1 MSWASL
7 AANQMVSFTDAQ
19 GSGFGLNASQSHVTS
34 EQCMTKAEII
44 AKYNVSSASMASYA
58 NNQLVPKQAW
68 QTGTVYQ
75 SAPYSESAT
84 KNNCTGTG
92 TGSSVTLY
100 AYTGQFTSTSTQAD
114 ADAQAVTWVQA
125 NKQSYANTNGYCTWL
140 SIVKSGTFT
149 RTNCGADYTGGSSTY
164 TVVANAYSSITSQAA
179 ADALAQADVD
189 TYGQNK
195 VNGGTGGL
203 GTATAGTCTLSAWYN
218 VVTSGNFT
226 RSNCGADYTG
236 GTGTY
241 TVPANAYRS
250 TVSQADANTSA
261 QNDVNANGQNWI
273 NTGTGGGLGSAT
285 AGSCTISAWYN
296 IIKSGSFTRN
306 NCGVAYNGGSSTY
319 TVAAGAYRS
328 IVSQADADAVAQ
340 SHVDTYGQAAV
351 NGTPGGLG
359 TASAGS
365 CTLRTTA
372 WRVQA
377 ASSTCLLDAGDRN
390 TGYRYYTILE
400 QYYTDNSANT
410 GTTKANS
417 SGDGDYV
424 APGYDVTTCPLP
436 SAISCGTEFDAAGY
450 YYIYEQEVNVG
461 ANSGVVGI
469 DYSIYLPSGYTSD
482 VKISVQYEGGS
493 WVEVLNLN
501 LVTGTFYSGTAN
513 YSYTHNSSST
523 LKVKIEKYNMS

>member
-7 AANQMVSFTDAQ
+7 AANQTVSYTDAQ
-19 GSGFGLNASQSHVTS
+19 GGGFSLNASQSHVTS
-34 EQCMTKAEII
+34 DQCMTKAEII
-44 AKYNVSSASMASYA
+44 AKYNVSSASMDSYGS
-58 NNQLVPKQAW
+58 NQLVPKGSW

-75 SAPYSESAT
+75 SAVYSESAT
-84 KNNCTGTG
+84 KNSCAGTG
-92 TGSSVTLY
+92 TGSSVSLS
-100 AYTGQFTSTSTQAD
+100 AYVGQFTSTVSQAD
-114 ADAQAVTWVQA
+114 ANSQAVTWVQD

-140 SIVKSGTFT
+140 SIAKSGTFT
-149 RTNCGADYTGGSSTY
+149 RTNCGADYAGGSSTY
-164 TVVANAYSSITSQAA
+164 TVAANAYSSTTSQAA
-179 ADALAQADVD
+179 ADALAQSDVD

-203 GTATAGTCTLSAWYN
+203 GTATAGTCTISAWYN
-218 VVTSGNFT
+218 VV
-226 RSNCGADYTG
+226 
-236 GTGTY
+236 
-241 TVPANAYRS
+241 
-250 TVSQADANTSA
+250 
-261 QNDVNANGQNWI
+261 
-273 NTGTGGGLGSAT
+273 
-285 AGSCTISAWYN
+285 
-296 IIKSGSFTRN
+296 KSGSFART
-306 NCGVAYNGGSSTY
+306 NCGPTYNGGSGTY
-319 TVAAGAYRS
+319 TVAANAVRS
-328 IVSQADADAVAQ
+328 TISQANADTVAQ
-340 SHVDTYGQAAV
+340 NDIDTYGQAV
-351 NGTPGGLG
+351 INGGSGGLG
-359 TASAGS
+359 TGSAAS
-365 CTLRTTA
+365 CTLRATA

-377 ASSTCLLDAGDRN
+377 ASSTCLLDAGGRN
-390 TGYRYYTILE
+390 TGYRYYTTLE

-424 APGYDVTTCPLP
+424 APSYETGVCALP

-469 DYSIYLPSGYTSD
+469 DYSIYLPIGYTSD

-501 LVTGTFYSGTAN
+501 LVSGTFYSGTAN